1 MFSLVFEMLDA
12 PKAFERAIDHDGQT
26 STEGLTFFHTVCVCV
41 CVCVC
46 TCVHACVR
54 LCMCVCACVCVYL
67 RACARVYAC
76 MNVCIGRNNLY

>member
-26 STEGLTFFHTVCVCV
+26 STEGLTFFHTV